1 MDHAHHNHAMAASAA
16 EAAAMR
22 MDANSAAIDH
32 NNHNGMS
39 GMNMHMAMFYHFG
52 SIETI
57 LFSWWSTKT
66 AGGIILSSFIL
77 FLICFLYEGI
87 KWARVSWKKK
97 AYEESVA
104 LGEHNAVPVR
114 QKLTASMFVDAA
126 LHALQLILGYSLMLV
141 FMTFNIWLCA
151 AVVFGEAI
159 AHLFFRFLYP
169 ELERFRGFGGSE
181 ETCCG

>member
-1 MDHAHHNHAMAASAA
+1 MEHAHHNHEMAAV
-16 EAAAMR
+16 AAAA
-22 MDANSAAIDH
+22 ANQNSMNQDH
-32 NNHNGMS
+32 NNHDMS
-39 GMNMHMAMFYHFG
+39 GMDMHMAMFYHFG

-57 LFSWWSTKT
+57 LFSWWSTKS

-77 FLICFLYEGI
+77 VLICFMYEGI
-87 KWARVSWKKK
+87 KWARVCWKKR

-104 LGEHNAVPVR
+104 LGEHNAVPIQR
-114 QKLTASMFVDAA
+114 KLTPAMIGDTA
-126 LHALQLILGYSLMLV
+126 LHALQLIFGYSLMLV

-159 AHLFFRFLYP
+159 AHLVFRFMYP
-169 ELERFRGFGGSE
+169 DLERFRGFGGGQE